1 MMRCLQGEM
10 RTKLSIQEGKSEKIL
25 ELRKEGYS
33 YDKIKKETGYGKGSI
48 SYHCGEGQKEKSRIR
63 LRKQNGGFKRKVW
76 GFIYGQRKPKKPF
89 VYSTTELRKKG
100 RSFFHTDNRRK
111 YKVIIKEPKIWQYF
125 GKIFPG
131 ITSKTKKGEVQAV
144 NQWTG
149 ELDYYDDGRPVMYP
163 YARCKLTDD
172 IYNVE
177 GNNVHVDHEDGYR
190 TNNTIGNFTLVVDWA
205 NTTKGESHGHKKNGE
220 RITKILNTYKKYNVL

>member
-1 MMRCLQGEM
+1 
-10 RTKLSIQEGKSEKIL
+10 
-25 ELRKEGYS
+25 
-33 YDKIKKETGYGKGSI
+33 
-48 SYHCGEGQKEKSRIR
+48 
-63 LRKQNGGFKRKVW
+63 
-76 GFIYGQRKPKKPF
+76 
-89 VYSTTELRKKG
+89 
-100 RSFFHTDNRRK
+100 
-111 YKVIIKEPKIWQYF
+111 
-125 GKIFPG
+125 
-131 ITSKTKKGEVQAV
+131 
-144 NQWTG
+144 
-149 ELDYYDDGRPVMYP
+149 MYP

>member
-1 MMRCLQGEM
+1 M
-10 RTKLSIQEGKSEKIL
+10 RTNKSIREGKAEKII
-25 ELRKEGYS
+25 ELRNKGYS
-33 YDKIKKETGYGKGSI
+33 YGQINKETGFSKSSI
-48 SYHCGEGQKEKSRIR
+48 SYHAGAGQKEKAKERHEKRSE
-63 LRKQNGGFKRKVW
+63 GFKRKVF
-76 GFIYGQRKPKKPF
+76 GFIYPSRKPKEPF
-89 VYSTTELRKKG
+89 IYKTTEIRKKG

>member
-1 MMRCLQGEM
+1 V
-10 RTKLSIQEGKSEKIL
+10 RTNKSIREGKGEKII
-25 ELRKEGYS
+25 ELRNKGYS
-33 YDKIKKETGYGKGSI
+33 YDKIKNETGFSKSSI
-48 SYHCGEGQKEKSRIR
+48 SYHAGAGQKEKSLAR

-76 GFIYGQRKPKKPF
+76 GFIYASRKPKNPF

-100 RSFFHTDNRRK
+100 REFFYGDGRRISINNMI
-111 YKVIIKEPKIWQYF
+111 VEQPKIWQYW

-131 ITSKTKKGEVQAV
+131 ITSKTKEGKIQAV

-149 ELDYYDDGRPVMYP
+149 ELDHYDDGKPVMYP

-177 GNNVHVDHEDGYR
+177 GNNVHVDHADGNR
-190 TNNTIGNFTLVVDWA
+190 MNNSIENFTFVINWA
-205 NTTKGESHGHKKNGE
+205 NIAKGECKSYEEVKEKL
-220 RITKILNTYKKYNVL
+220 TKILETIEKYK